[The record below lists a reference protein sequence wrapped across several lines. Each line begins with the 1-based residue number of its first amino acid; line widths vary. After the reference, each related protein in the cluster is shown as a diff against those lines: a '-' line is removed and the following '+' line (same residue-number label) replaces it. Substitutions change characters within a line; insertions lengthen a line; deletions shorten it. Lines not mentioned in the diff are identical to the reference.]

1 MIFRGLKIEGDF
13 LFYVLHVDG
22 NGVVVV
28 EPLCYLLGA
37 VHRSVLA
44 AGTPT
49 PAVRGG
55 CVVAWGRRTRSESRG
70 CAVAWRANTDER
82 NALTGREMFLLLEMN

>member
-44 AGTPT
+44 AGT
-49 PAVRGG
+49 A
-55 CVVAWGRRTRSESRG
+55 ESHLEV
-70 CAVAWRANTDER
+70 C
-82 NALTGREMFLLLEMN
+82 EMA

>member
-1 MIFRGLKIEGDF
+1 M
-13 LFYVLHVDG
+13 FYVLHVDG

-44 AGTPT
+44 AGT
-49 PAVRGG
+49 A
-55 CVVAWGRRTRSESRG
+55 ESHLEV
-70 CAVAWRANTDER
+70 C
-82 NALTGREMFLLLEMN
+82 EMA

>member
-37 VHRSVLA
+37 ARRPLQRV
-44 AGTPT
+44 GMC
-49 PAVRGG
+49 GG
-55 CVVAWGRRTRSESRG
+55 MGEVNAKRKQGMCGGMASEH
-70 CAVAWRANTDER
+70 DER
-82 NALTGREMFLLLEMN
+82 NALTGREKLV

>member
-37 VHRSVLA
+37 EHRSVLA

-49 PAVRGG
+49 PAVRG
-55 CVVAWGRRTRSESRG
+55 VVRWHGGGEREAKAGDARWHGERTPMSATRSQG
-70 CAVAWRANTDER
+70 GKCFYCWK
-82 NALTGREMFLLLEMN
+82 